1 MIKVTLI
8 VTAGLVLS
16 ALGRR
21 RSAAWRHMVLS
32 SVLLAAAIVPAL
44 ERVAPAWEL
53 PGGWLTTTAPAALAM
68 PDPVVPESPG
78 TNVPAPVAAAVD
90 GRLPPV
96 SQLAQAIWTSG
107 AVLSLALLGIG
118 LARLRWLAR
127 RSRPLVEGPWPSEAA
142 HVAEQYGIGR
152 QVRLLLSDHPTL
164 LVTWGAFRPAV
175 LLPAGALDWP
185 DDRRRVVLAHELSHI
200 RRGDWLAQMLAEV
213 LRSIYWFNPLVWMA
227 ARRLRLESER
237 ACDDE
242 VLRSGVGAPTYAS
255 HLLDLVR
262 AARHHRRRSVLFGY
276 PAPAMARPSSFER
289 RITSMLNEHVD
300 RQRPS
305 RRIRVIT
312 NVAMLSVALT
322 VAGLAVAAQS
332 FATLSGSVRDP
343 MNQTIPK
350 VTLILVNEQTEAKH
364 EVRSD
369 ATGRFEF
376 VGLPAG
382 SYLLQARYPGFTE
395 FRGRLTVGTQNVERN
410 LSLAVGSVRE
420 TITVAGDRTSPDEP
434 VSPVRAT
441 PRAPRSADSTC
452 TASSGGEIRPPMK
465 ILDVRPRYAQYLRA
479 AGIAGTV
486 QLSARIQSDGSVAEL
501 KEVGGP
507 AHAGLTDA
515 AMEAVR
521 QWRFTGTLLNCT
533 PVDVAMNVTVTFNLR

>member
-1 MIKVTLI
+1 
-8 VTAGLVLS
+8 
-16 ALGRR
+16 
-21 RSAAWRHMVLS
+21 
-32 SVLLAAAIVPAL
+32 
-44 ERVAPAWEL
+44 
-53 PGGWLTTTAPAALAM
+53 
-68 PDPVVPESPG
+68 
-78 TNVPAPVAAAVD
+78 
-90 GRLPPV
+90 
-96 SQLAQAIWTSG
+96 
-107 AVLSLALLGIG
+107 
-118 LARLRWLAR
+118 
-127 RSRPLVEGPWPSEAA
+127 
-142 HVAEQYGIGR
+142 
-152 QVRLLLSDHPTL
+152 
-164 LVTWGAFRPAV
+164 
-175 LLPAGALDWP
+175 
-185 DDRRRVVLAHELSHI
+185 
-200 RRGDWLAQMLAEV
+200 
-213 LRSIYWFNPLVWMA
+213 
-227 ARRLRLESER
+227 
-237 ACDDE
+237 
-242 VLRSGVGAPTYAS
+242 
-255 HLLDLVR
+255 
-262 AARHHRRRSVLFGY
+262 
-276 PAPAMARPSSFER
+276 
-289 RITSMLNEHVD
+289 MLNEHVD

-312 NVAMLSVALT
+312 NVAMLSGALT
-322 VAGLAVAAQS
+322 VAGLAVTAQN

-395 FRGRLTVGTQNVERN
+395 FKGRLTVGTQNVERN
-410 LSLAVGSVRE
+410 LSLEVGTVRE

-434 VSPVRAT
+434 VSPVRAA
-441 PRAPRSADSTC
+441 PRAPRSADPTC
-452 TASSGGEIRPPMK
+452 TVSSGGEIRPPMK

-507 AHAGLTDA
+507 AHAGLTEA

-521 QWRFTGTLLNCT
+521 QWQFTGTLLNCT